1 MNRTRF
7 KLDQNRAPIHEALEN
22 FRRMRVVPF
31 DVPGHKRGRGN
42 PELTEFLGQKCVGV
56 DVNSMK
62 PLDNLCHHILIIP
75 GSGHIGRNLKRQD
88 LLHFLAAAL
97 TRALHRHTV
106 HMH

>member
-62 PLDNLCHHILIIP
+62 PLDNL
-75 GSGHIGRNLKRQD
+75 
-88 LLHFLAAAL
+88 
-97 TRALHRHTV
+97 
-106 HMH
+106 